1 MMAAATRHVLMTA
14 DAVGGVWTYALDLA
28 EGFAEHGVRVT
39 LAVLGPAPDAA
50 QRAQA
55 AAIPGLAL
63 VETDLDLD
71 WTAPTP
77 AALAAA
83 ADGLRTLVR
92 GSDADLVHLNSPALA
107 AGQAFDRPVV
117 SVAHSCLATWWAGV
131 RQSEMPED
139 FRWRTQRHWQ
149 GLLAS
154 DAVIAPSAAFADD
167 TARTY
172 EIPRPFVVHNGRRSP
187 ARFAWPKQRA
197 VCTAGRLWDDGKN
210 IAVLDAAAARID
222 APLLAAGPLRGPNGE
237 LRQLEQAQALGSM
250 SAQGVRRTFAQAR
263 IFASSALYEPFGLT
277 VLEAAQ
283 ARCAL
288 VLSDIPT
295 FRELWDGAA
304 LFAPPRDAQAFG
316 EAIQSLLDD
325 PDRADRLAQ
334 AAAERA
340 CRYGVEAMVRGVLDV
355 YAALRPLGQAV
366 IEEEAAA

>member
-1 MMAAATRHVLMTA
+1 MMGAATRHVLMTA

-50 QRAQA
+50 QREQA
-55 AAIPGLAL
+55 EAIPGLAL
-63 VETDLDLD
+63 IDTNLDLD
-71 WTAPTP
+71 WTAATP
-77 AALAAA
+77 KALESATR
-83 ADGLRTLVR
+83 GLWTLVR
-92 GSDADLVHLNSPALA
+92 DSDADLIHLNSPALA
-107 AGQAFDRPVV
+107 AGQDFDRPVV
-117 SVAHSCLATWWAGV
+117 SVTHSCLATWWGGV
-131 RQSEMPED
+131 RQTEMPED

-154 DAVIAPSAAFADD
+154 DAVIAPSGAFADD

-172 EIPRPFVVHNGRRSP
+172 EIPRPFVVHNGRRAP
-187 ARFAWPKQRA
+187 AMFTWPKRRA

-222 APLLAAGPLRGPNGE
+222 APLLAAGPLRGPHGE
-237 LRQLEQAQALGSM
+237 QRRLDHAQALGSM
-250 SAQGVRRTFAQAR
+250 PAQAVRRTFAQAR
-263 IFASSALYEPFGLT
+263 IFASAALYEPFGLT

-304 LFAPPRDAQAFG
+304 LFAPARDAQAFA

-325 PDRADRLAQ
+325 PNQAERLART
-334 AAAERA
+334 AAERA
-340 CRYGVEAMVRGVLDV
+340 ERYSVATMVRGVLDV
-355 YAALRPLGQAV
+355 YGALRPLGLTAP
-366 IEEEAAA
+366 EEAAA

>member
-1 MMAAATRHVLMTA
+1 MMGAATRHVLMTT
-14 DAVGGVWTYALDLA
+14 DTVGGVWTYALDLA
-28 EGFAEHGVRVT
+28 EGFAQHGVRVT
-39 LAVLGPAPDAA
+39 LAILGPAPDAA

-55 AAIPGLAL
+55 QAICGLVL
-63 VETDLDLD
+63 IETGLDLD

-77 AALAAA
+77 GALASA
-83 ADGLRTLVR
+83 ADGLRALVR
-92 GSDADLVHLNSPALA
+92 QSDADLVHLNSPALA
-107 AGQAFDRPVV
+107 AGQVFDRPVV
-117 SVAHSCLATWWAGV
+117 SVAHSCLATWWGGV
-131 RQSEMPED
+131 RQTEMPQD
-139 FRWRTQRHWQ
+139 FRWRAQRHWQ

-172 EIPRPFVVHNGRRSP
+172 ETSRPFVVHNGRRSP
-187 ARFAWPKQRA
+187 ARLVRPKQRA

-210 IAVLDAAAARID
+210 IAVLDAAAALID
-222 APLLAAGPLRGPNGE
+222 APLLAIGPLRGPNGE
-237 LRQLEQAQALGSM
+237 QRRLDHARELGPM
-250 SAQGVRRTFAQAR
+250 PAQGVRRTFAQAR

-304 LFAPPRDAQAFG
+304 LFAPARDAQAFAR
-316 EAIQSLLDD
+316 AIQILLDD
-325 PDRADRLAQ
+325 PKRARRLAQ

-340 CRYGVEAMVRGVLDV
+340 QRYGVEPMVRGVLDV
-355 YAALRPLGQAV
+355 YGALRPLGQAA
-366 IEEEAAA
+366 IREEAAA

>member
-1 MMAAATRHVLMTA
+1 MGAATRHVLMTA

-39 LAVLGPAPDAA
+39 LAVLGPAPDPA

-55 AAIPGLAL
+55 EAIPGLVL
-63 VETDLDLD
+63 VDTNLDLD
-71 WTAPTP
+71 WTAATP
-77 AALAAA
+77 RALASA
-83 ADGLRTLVR
+83 ADGLWTLVR
-92 GSDADLVHLNSPALA
+92 DSDADLVHLNSPALA
-107 AGQAFDRPVV
+107 AGQDFDRPVV
-117 SVAHSCLATWWAGV
+117 SVAHSCLATWWGGV
-131 RQSEMPED
+131 RQTGMPED

-154 DAVIAPSAAFADD
+154 DAVIAPSGAFADD

-172 EIPRPFVVHNGRRSP
+172 EIPRPFVVHNGRRAP
-187 ARFAWPKQRA
+187 AMFTWPKRRA

-237 LRQLEQAQALGSM
+237 QRRLDHAQALGSM
-250 SAQGVRRTFAQAR
+250 PAQAVRRTFAQAR
-263 IFASSALYEPFGLT
+263 IFASASLYEPFGLA

-304 LFAPPRDAQAFG
+304 LFAPARDPQAFAS
-316 EAIQSLLDD
+316 AIQGLLDD
-325 PDRADRLAQ
+325 PEQAERLART
-334 AAAERA
+334 AAERA
-340 CRYGVEAMVRGVLDV
+340 ERYSVAAMVGGVLDV
-355 YAALRPLGQAV
+355 YGALRPLGPAAR
-366 IEEEAAA
+366 EEEVAA

>member
-1 MMAAATRHVLMTA
+1 MKSATRHVLMTT

-55 AAIPGLAL
+55 EAIPGLRL

-83 ADGLRTLVR
+83 AEGLRALVR
-92 GSDADLVHLNSPALA
+92 DSDADLVHLNSPGLA
-107 AGQAFDRPVV
+107 AGQIFDRPVV
-117 SVAHSCLATWWAGV
+117 SVVHSCLATWWSDV
-131 RQSEMPED
+131 RQTAMPDD

-154 DAVIAPSAAFADD
+154 DAVIAPSAAFAND

-172 EIPRPFVVHNGRRSP
+172 EIPRPFVVHNGRRAP
-187 ARFAWPKQRA
+187 ARFIWPKQRS

-222 APLLAAGPLRGPNGE
+222 APLLAAGPLSGPNGE
-237 LRQLEQAQALGSM
+237 RRRLAHARALGPMPAQA
-250 SAQGVRRTFAQAR
+250 VRRTFAQAR
-263 IFASSALYEPFGLT
+263 VFASAALYEPFGLA

-295 FRELWDGAA
+295 FRELWEGAA
-304 LFAPPRDAQAFG
+304 LFAPANDPEAFA
-316 EAIQSLLDD
+316 ETIQTLLDD
-325 PDRADRLAQ
+325 PDQADRLAE

-340 CRYGVEAMVRGVLDV
+340 TRYGVGAMVQGVLDV
-355 YAALRPLGQAV
+355 YGALGSLDLGRP
-366 IEEEAAA
+366 EEEAAA

>member
-1 MMAAATRHVLMTA
+1 MMAAATRHVLMTT

-107 AGQAFDRPVV
+107 AGQVFDRPVV

-172 EIPRPFVVHNGRRSP
+172 EIPPPICRPQWSPQPCPVRLAKAASGLHGWPALGRRQEHRG
-187 ARFAWPKQRA
+187 ARR
-197 VCTAGRLWDDGKN
+197 RS
-210 IAVLDAAAARID
+210 IADRCAAARSRPVAGTQRRAAPARTCRGAGID
-222 APLLAAGPLRGPNGE
+222 VGPGCAAH
-237 LRQLEQAQALGSM
+237 
-250 SAQGVRRTFAQAR
+250 
-263 IFASSALYEPFGLT
+263 
-277 VLEAAQ
+277 
-283 ARCAL
+283 
-288 VLSDIPT
+288 
-295 FRELWDGAA
+295 
-304 LFAPPRDAQAFG
+304 
-316 EAIQSLLDD
+316 
-325 PDRADRLAQ
+325 
-334 AAAERA
+334 
-340 CRYGVEAMVRGVLDV
+340 
-355 YAALRPLGQAV
+355 LRPGAHLRLLGAL
-366 IEEEAAA
+366 

>member
-1 MMAAATRHVLMTA
+1 MMQAATRHVLMTT

-28 EGFAEHGVRVT
+28 EGFAEHGIRVT
-39 LAVLGPAPDAA
+39 LAVLGPAPEPA

-55 AAIPGLAL
+55 EAVPGLTL

-77 AALAAA
+77 GDLASAAE
-83 ADGLRTLVR
+83 GLRMLVR
-92 GSDADLVHLNSPALA
+92 DSAADLVHLNSPALA
-107 AGQAFDRPVV
+107 AGQIFDRPVV
-117 SVAHSCLATWWAGV
+117 SVAHSCLATWWGGV
-131 RQSEMPED
+131 RQTEMPED

-149 GLLAS
+149 GLMAS
-154 DAVIAPSAAFADD
+154 DAVIAPSSAFADD

-172 EIPRPFVVHNGRRSP
+172 EIPRPFVVHNGRCTP
-187 ARFAWPKQRA
+187 ATFIRPKQRA

-237 LRQLEQAQALGSM
+237 ERVLRHAQALGSLP
-250 SAQGVRRTFAQAR
+250 AQAVRRAFAQAR
-263 IFASSALYEPFGLT
+263 IFASAALYEPFGLT

-304 LFAPPRDAQAFG
+304 LFAPARDPQAFAK
-316 EAIQSLLDD
+316 AIQTLLND
-325 PDRADRLAQ
+325 PDQADQLAQ
-334 AAAERA
+334 TAAARA
-340 CRYGVEAMVRGVLDV
+340 QRYSVAAMVRGVLDV
-355 YAALRPLGQAV
+355 YGALRPIGLAPL
-366 IEEEAAA
+366 EEEVAA

>member
-1 MMAAATRHVLMTA
+1 MMDAPTRHVLMTT

-28 EGFAEHGVRVT
+28 EGFAQHGVRVT

-55 AAIPGLAL
+55 EAIPGLAL

-77 AALAAA
+77 KALAAA
-83 ADGLRTLVR
+83 AEGLRALVR
-92 GSDADLVHLNSPALA
+92 DSGADLVHLNSPALA
-107 AGQAFDRPVV
+107 AGQVFDRPVV
-117 SVAHSCLATWWAGV
+117 SVAHSCLATWWGGV
-131 RQSEMPED
+131 RQAEMPED

-172 EIPRPFVVHNGRRSP
+172 EIPRPFVVHNGRRAP
-187 ARFAWPKQRA
+187 AMFTWPRQRA
-197 VCTAGRLWDDGKN
+197 ACTAGRLWDDGKN

-237 LRQLEQAQALGSM
+237 ERRLDHARALGSM
-250 SAQGVRRTFAQAR
+250 SAQAVRRTFAQAR
-263 IFASSALYEPFGLT
+263 IFASAALYEPFGLT

-304 LFAPPRDAQAFG
+304 LFAPARDPLAFA

-325 PDRADRLAQ
+325 SDQADHLAQ
-334 AAAERA
+334 TAAARA
-340 CRYGVEAMVRGVLDV
+340 QRYSVAAMVQGVLNV
-355 YAALRPLGQAV
+355 YGALRPPGLAPL
-366 IEEEAAA
+366 EEEAAA